1 MIRMTGPDHAV
12 MCNLINTHIHTHLMQ
27 DCRWGTRL
35 NAMLWGLL
43 LSNSQCV
50 SNQTFRHYT
59 YNVPVQKK
67 SSGSSEGRATSIR
80 TLE

>member
-1 MIRMTGPDHAV
+1 MTRMTGPDYAV
-12 MCNLINTHIHTHLMQ
+12 MCNLINTHIHTHPIR
-27 DCRWGTRL
+27 DYRWGTRL

-50 SNQTFRHYT
+50 PNQTFRHYN

-67 SSGSSEGRATSIR
+67 SSESSEGRATSIR
-80 TLE
+80 TLG